1 MIIREMCVEFCCF
14 FVDQVLL
21 IYCEEQF
28 LGTLKSPKLKYLENH
43 LFKKNSEH
51 RFEDYIRT
59 NKLDQFFFSKN
70 FFQRLGTFFV
80 TIKPLIWGSFF
91 STKNNF
97 VVFFKWLFDFN
108 IKLNRCFKNL
118 FRKAVKNCWFF

>member
-1 MIIREMCVEFCCF
+1 MCVEVSCF

-28 LGTLKSPKLKYLENH
+28 LLTLKSPKLKYLENH
-43 LFKKNSEH
+43 LFKKNCTH
-51 RFEDYIRT
+51 RFEDYIHT
-59 NKLDQFFFSKN
+59 NKLDQIFFFQKT

-97 VVFFKWLFDFN
+97 VVFFK
-108 IKLNRCFKNL
+108 
-118 FRKAVKNCWFF
+118 

>member
-1 MIIREMCVEFCCF
+1 MCVEFCCF

-43 LFKKNSEH
+43 LFKKNSAH

-59 NKLDQFFFSKN
+59 NKLDQFFFFKKLFSKTWN
-70 FFQRLGTFFV
+70 FFRDYKTTDLGLIFFH
-80 TIKPLIWGSFF
+80 K
-91 STKNNF
+91 K
-97 VVFFKWLFDFN
+97 
-108 IKLNRCFKNL
+108 
-118 FRKAVKNCWFF
+118 